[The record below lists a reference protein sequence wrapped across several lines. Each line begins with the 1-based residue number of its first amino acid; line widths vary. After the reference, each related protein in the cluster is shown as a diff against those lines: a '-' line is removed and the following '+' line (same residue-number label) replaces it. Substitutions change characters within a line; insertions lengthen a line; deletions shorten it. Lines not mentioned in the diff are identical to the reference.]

1 MTVAG
6 KRLSEYFA
14 VSWKFLVLVFLLALV
29 SVVGRLSGY
38 YPPAMQ
44 YLLLLGLVALGWAG
58 WTSVRIHRFTLVQT
72 GAVGFLVSF
81 GSHWSLP
88 IFHGIGE
95 VLYLFLVNSV
105 IFVVIAVLGG
115 FLARKIRAP

>member
-6 KRLSEYFA
+6 RTLSEYFV
-14 VSWKFLVLVFLLALV
+14 VSRKFLVIVFILALI

-58 WTSVRIHRFTLVQT
+58 WTSVRVHKFTLVQT
-72 GAVGFLVSF
+72 GIVGFLVSF

-95 VLYLFLVNSV
+95 FLYLFLVNSA
-105 IFVVIAVLGG
+105 IFVAIAIFGG
-115 FLARKIRAP
+115 FLARKTRRS

>member
-6 KRLSEYFA
+6 KTLFEYLV
-14 VSWKFLVLVFLLALV
+14 VSRKFLIIVFLLALI

-58 WTSVRIHRFTLVQT
+58 WTSVRMHQFTLVQT
-72 GAVGFLVSF
+72 GMVGFLVSF

-95 VLYLFLVNSV
+95 ILYLFLVNSV
-105 IFVVIAVLGG
+105 IFVVIAILGG
-115 FLARKIRAP
+115 LLARKTRSS